1 MTLESGNIDAY
12 GLTDV
17 GKVRSVNQDQFLI
30 ASLMKV
36 VHIEQTS
43 LPDTEQAELTR
54 PGQASMLMVADGVGG
69 QQAGEK
75 ASETALETVARYV
88 SQAMR
93 CYYTVDAAT
102 EERFIEELRE
112 AVLRTHEAVCAEA
125 ELHPDRH
132 GMATTLTL
140 VKVVN
145 RRAYVVQVGDS
156 RAYLRRGDTLSQVT
170 RDQTVAQDLIDQGV
184 MSEAT
189 AEHSPFSHILS
200 SAIGGK
206 AYPEVYTLDLET
218 NDVLLLCTDGLNK
231 HVSDEE
237 IAMELGSA
245 DSAERIGTRLVAM
258 ALERGASDNV
268 TVVVGRIPNDY
279 P

>member
-1 MTLESGNIDAY
+1 MTLKSGNMDAF
-12 GLTDV
+12 GLTNI
-17 GKVRSVNQDQFLI
+17 GKVRKVNQDQFLI
-30 ASLMKV
+30 ASLMKL

-43 LPDTEQAELTR
+43 LPDREQTQLTE
-54 PGQASMLMVADGVGG
+54 PGQAAMLMVADGVGG

-88 SQAMR
+88 AQAMR

-102 EERFIEELRE
+102 EERFIEELRV
-112 AVLRTHEAVCAEA
+112 AVLRTHEAVREEA
-125 ELHPDRH
+125 ERHPDRH

-140 VKVVN
+140 MKVVN

-156 RAYLRRGDTLSQVT
+156 RCYLRRGDTLSQVT

-218 NDVLLLCTDGLNK
+218 DDVLLLCTDGLNK

-237 IAMELGSA
+237 IAEQLGTS
-245 DSAERIGTRLVAM
+245 DTVESIGTRLVEM
-258 ALERGASDNV
+258 TLERGASDNV
-268 TVVVGRIPNDY
+268 TVVVARVLPE
-279 P
+279 